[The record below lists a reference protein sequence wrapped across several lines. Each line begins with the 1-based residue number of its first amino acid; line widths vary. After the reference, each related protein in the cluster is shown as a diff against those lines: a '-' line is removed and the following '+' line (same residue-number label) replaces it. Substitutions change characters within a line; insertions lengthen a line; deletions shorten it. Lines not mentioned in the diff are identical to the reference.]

1 MFFKKYK
8 VKAKFLFKYKD
19 YSDEEKEKIK
29 ENILNKAQTYTIIA
43 IIFIILFIVGT
54 NLITN
59 IYKEGIKNF
68 IIGLIV
74 IFLFH

>member
-74 IFLFH
+74 IFFFH